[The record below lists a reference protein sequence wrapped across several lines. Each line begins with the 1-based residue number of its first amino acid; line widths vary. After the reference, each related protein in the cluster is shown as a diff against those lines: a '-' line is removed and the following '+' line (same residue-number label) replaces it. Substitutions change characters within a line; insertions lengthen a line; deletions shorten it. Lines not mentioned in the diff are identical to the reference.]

1 MGVLVASFAG
11 TTMDTACRLQ
21 RYVIQEVAGGML
33 PKANGPA
40 CAVCGYDLRGSST
53 GERRC
58 PECGNTEKFVAEGE
72 KAVIPSKASP
82 FNPFKWLATVH
93 GATLFAV
100 ITAALLAG
108 LPAPGMGWS
117 LRGFG
122 SGAIALWPVMVGT
135 LQISISLMLM
145 GGGRRGVSKARRMYL
160 TASGV
165 LMVALSIVGLTWF
178 AFIGGPEYPS
188 LLEQGRWAVLAPTA
202 IVIVLGLL
210 GAMLLATRLRRV

>member
-1 MGVLVASFAG
+1 
-11 TTMDTACRLQ
+11 
-21 RYVIQEVAGGML
+21 
-33 PKANGPA
+33 
-40 CAVCGYDLRGSST
+40 
-53 GERRC
+53 
-58 PECGNTEKFVAEGE
+58 
-72 KAVIPSKASP
+72 
-82 FNPFKWLATVH
+82 
-93 GATLFAV
+93 
-100 ITAALLAG
+100 
-108 LPAPGMGWS
+108 
-117 LRGFG
+117 
-122 SGAIALWPVMVGT
+122 MVGT